1 MGHAS
6 GSNYSY
12 SMAEAPSSS
21 FKNSTSAIPYLFGGL
36 AFMLA
41 LVALALLIL
50 ACSYS
55 KTSSSNDGERA
66 ERMGL
71 EVDSEPKIVVIMAGE
86 SNPTYMAKPLPSTHH
101 TQEPN

>member
-21 FKNSTSAIPYLFGGL
+21 LRNSTSAIPYLFGGL

-41 LVALALLIL
+41 LVGLALLIL

-55 KTSSSNDGERA
+55 KTSSSNGERA
-66 ERMGL
+66 KRMGM

-101 TQEPN
+101 AQQPN